1 MATATVPITW
11 EAYRNRIE
19 ALRGYG
25 EDDEIK
31 VSEDSE
37 RDFWAFVHSE
47 LLSEK
52 AALFL
57 TDNGNLRAVWK
68 GEDSSHVGIQFL
80 GQQKAEYVIFKR
92 REVSEDVYRV
102 AGVDTLGGVRK
113 RIQDFDLTSLVSL

>member
-1 MATATVPITW
+1 MATATVPVTW
-11 EAYRNRIE
+11 EAYQNRIE

-31 VSEDSE
+31 VNEDSE

-57 TDNGNLRAVWK
+57 TDSGNLRAVWK

-80 GQQKAEYVIFKR
+80 GRQKAEYVIFKR

-102 AGVDTLGGVRK
+102 SGVDTLSGVRQ
-113 RIQDFDLTSLVSL
+113 RIRDMNIKSLASL